1 MKRAIVDSLLNVV
14 AVALPTAA
22 LQLLVFPMVAGALDS
37 NSYGLLTT
45 VFALMNLVPGTLG
58 LALCNI
64 HLLYSSNY
72 EEKGVRGDF
81 PLLLRTACVIT
92 VVPIVAILFF
102 YGAHGLLNIVFG
114 IATSCIWLMRE
125 YYGVA
130 FRIRLDFKS
139 ILVCNVGLAAGY
151 IVGYVLFR
159 ASGCWGI
166 ILFAGQLVSLVL
178 ILLRTDLWKDPTS
191 RTELYYKVRSDVAHF
206 SAAAFLSR
214 CISYSDRVLLYPMIG
229 GHLVSI
235 YYVST
240 LIGKMLSMVITPLN
254 TVLLSYISRG
264 RSKPVKL
271 FRLLLFSG
279 LALALAGFIVVM
291 IVAEPV
297 LRVLYPQF
305 VEEAMVYLPISSA
318 AALVYSVS
326 TVVNSFLVRFYDMS
340 WQTRINALLLG
351 VYVITAYSG
360 YMLGGLMGF
369 CIGYLSVNILQLLI
383 IVGVFLF
390 KPIDSKTLD
399 AGE

>member
-1 MKRAIVDSLLNVV
+1 
-14 AVALPTAA
+14 
-22 LQLLVFPMVAGALDS
+22 
-37 NSYGLLTT
+37 
-45 VFALMNLVPGTLG
+45 
-58 LALCNI
+58 
-64 HLLYSSNY
+64 
-72 EEKGVRGDF
+72 
-81 PLLLRTACVIT
+81 
-92 VVPIVAILFF
+92 
-102 YGAHGLLNIVFG
+102 
-114 IATSCIWLMRE
+114 
-125 YYGVA
+125 
-130 FRIRLDFKS
+130 
-139 ILVCNVGLAAGY
+139 
-151 IVGYVLFR
+151 
-159 ASGCWGI
+159 
-166 ILFAGQLVSLVL
+166 
-178 ILLRTDLWKDPTS
+178 
-191 RTELYYKVRSDVAHF
+191 
-206 SAAAFLSR
+206 
-214 CISYSDRVLLYPMIG
+214 
-229 GHLVSI
+229 
-235 YYVST
+235 
-240 LIGKMLSMVITPLN
+240 MVITPLN

-326 TVVNSFLVRFYDMS
+326 TVVNSILVRFYDMS